1 VVVRDN
7 DTENRR
13 LAFVNIADG
22 ARETYRYTNGTS
34 FLSRNKGVL
43 SSEQI
48 RKGDVVDIIYDGSHE
63 ISSIQVS
70 PSKDVW
76 ENSKVT
82 TFAINDNDGA
92 IKIGQT
98 MYYYTD
104 GIVVLSGDEEIDIT
118 ELNNA
123 MDQLVVR
130 GYKNQVVSIVVEKGH
145 GYVSLTGDSLFIG
158 GLINVGNVLAR
169 RIEPDMLLPVT
180 EGEYLLEVVNGD
192 YKSEK
197 KITVE
202 RGKETV
208 VDFSDVP
215 ANVTQTGNIR
225 FMIDVQG
232 ASLYID
238 GMAYDYSSIITLK
251 NGKHNVVVHAEGYS
265 DYKQVIDVESRY
277 MTVNISMTKG
287 DNESTSSKEPT
298 TTKVEGETYVSSKNK
313 VTVKGP
319 ANAVVYFDG
328 TYKGV
333 APVSFPL
340 VTGEHIISIL
350 SGTKI
355 NSYTVNLADGADD
368 VTYDFTDK

>member
-1 VVVRDN
+1 MRKLKIYTLLLTAAILITTATACTSQTTPKKRTNHIEKTTESGTYNATVVVRDN

-34 FLSRNKGVL
+34 FLSRNKSVL

-202 RGKETV
+202 E
-208 VDFSDVP
+208 
-215 ANVTQTGNIR
+215 
-225 FMIDVQG
+225 
-232 ASLYID
+232 
-238 GMAYDYSSIITLK
+238 
-251 NGKHNVVVHAEGYS
+251 
-265 DYKQVIDVESRY
+265 
-277 MTVNISMTKG
+277 
-287 DNESTSSKEPT
+287 
-298 TTKVEGETYVSSKNK
+298 
-313 VTVKGP
+313 VKRRLWIFRMFLLMLP
-319 ANAVVYFDG
+319 RQA
-328 TYKGV
+328 
-333 APVSFPL
+333 
-340 VTGEHIISIL
+340 I
-350 SGTKI
+350 
-355 NSYTVNLADGADD
+355 
-368 VTYDFTDK
+368 

>member
-1 VVVRDN
+1 
-7 DTENRR
+7 
-13 LAFVNIADG
+13 
-22 ARETYRYTNGTS
+22 
-34 FLSRNKGVL
+34 
-43 SSEQI
+43 
-48 RKGDVVDIIYDGSHE
+48 
-63 ISSIQVS
+63 
-70 PSKDVW
+70 
-76 ENSKVT
+76 
-82 TFAINDNDGA
+82 
-92 IKIGQT
+92 
-98 MYYYTD
+98 
-104 GIVVLSGDEEIDIT
+104 
-118 ELNNA
+118 
-123 MDQLVVR
+123 
-130 GYKNQVVSIVVEKGH
+130 
-145 GYVSLTGDSLFIG
+145 
-158 GLINVGNVLAR
+158 
-169 RIEPDMLLPVT
+169 
-180 EGEYLLEVVNGD
+180 
-192 YKSEK
+192 
-197 KITVE
+197 
-202 RGKETV
+202 
-208 VDFSDVP
+208 
-215 ANVTQTGNIR
+215 
-225 FMIDVQG
+225 MIDVQG

-287 DNESTSSKEPT
+287 DNETTSSEEPT

-368 VTYDFTDK
+368 VTYDLQTNRIK

>member
-1 VVVRDN
+1 M
-7 DTENRR
+7 
-13 LAFVNIADG
+13 
-22 ARETYRYTNGTS
+22 
-34 FLSRNKGVL
+34 
-43 SSEQI
+43 
-48 RKGDVVDIIYDGSHE
+48 
-63 ISSIQVS
+63 S

-130 GYKNQVVSIVVEKGH
+130 GYKNQVVSVVVEKGH

-287 DNESTSSKEPT
+287 DNETTSSEEPT

-340 VTGEHIISIL
+340 VTGEHIISCL
-350 SGTKI
+350 L
-355 NSYTVNLADGADD
+355 YTSDAADE
-368 VTYDFTDK
+368 